1 MGILRKSED
10 LFRTALFFAF
20 LNNDANAVRYHC
32 YRGMCTRKRIRHLY
46 SILQVACPVHVH
58 LLDRFTVF
66 FFGHEYAPCSAHDT
80 RQDLR
85 LPLIRLHF
93 SGRHTR
99 NHSFDCFGIF
109 VISEIPEEGVAAMAV
124 TQSRT
129 HSSLYILYTTHYYIL
144 GKKREV
150 RKKSRKLFCHISL
163 TVDKSLFALYN
174 TSRYFKVGPVRP
186 PRTAILRYQY
196 AYFTRL
202 SLTESRVFRFSER
215 YQNKRRADK

>member
-1 MGILRKSED
+1 MKNRAARLKETAPQADASLPPPSAMPEG
-10 LFRTALFFAF
+10 ALF
-20 LNNDANAVRYHC
+20 LLSAVAIVFF
-32 YRGMCTRKRIRHLY
+32 GLIMLY
-46 SILQVACPVHVH
+46 STSYVIFGFSY
-58 LLDRFTVF
+58 FTKQMIWAAV
-66 FFGHEYAPCSAHDT
+66 
-80 RQDLR
+80 
-85 LPLIRLHF
+85 
-93 SGRHTR
+93 
-99 NHSFDCFGIF
+99 
-109 VISEIPEEGVAAMAV
+109 GVAAMAV

-215 YQNKRRADK
+215 YQNKRRAAK